1 MHWFKANLK
10 SSISAVFSSR
20 PSPRGEP
27 PQQSGIED
35 IRGSM
40 LALVPDSQDRQL
52 VHVGRRIRYATDLL
66 GLWYLR
72 GDLMAALA
80 SRDGEARARE
90 QVHAITALFEGR
102 LPVGLR
108 SRPSPLSADRS

>member
-1 MHWFKANLK
+1 MNWFKANLR

-20 PSPRGEP
+20 PAPTSEP
-27 PQQSGIED
+27 ASQPGIDD
-35 IRGSM
+35 IRAAM
-40 LALVPDSQDRQL
+40 LALVPDCDDKQL
-52 VHVGRRIRYATDLL
+52 VQVGRRIRYATDLL

-90 QVHAITALFEGR
+90 QLHAITGMFEGR

-108 SRPSPLSADRS
+108 SRPSPLSRGRS

>member
-1 MHWFKANLK
+1 MFWFNAKLR

-20 PSPRGEP
+20 PAPTAEP
-27 PQQSGIED
+27 VPQPGIED
-35 IRGSM
+35 IRTSM
-40 LALVPDSQDRQL
+40 LALVPDSDDRQL
-52 VHVGRRIRYATDLL
+52 VQVGRRIRYATDLL

-80 SRDGEARARE
+80 SRDGEARSRE
-90 QVHAITALFEGR
+90 KLHAITAMFEGR

-108 SRPSPLSADRS
+108 SRPSPLSGGRS

>member
-1 MHWFKANLK
+1 MNWFKGHLR

-20 PSPRGEP
+20 PP
-27 PQQSGIED
+27 PTSQPASQPGIED
-35 IRGSM
+35 IRVSM
-40 LALVPDSQDRQL
+40 LALVPDSEERQ
-52 VHVGRRIRYATDLL
+52 VVQVGRRIRYATDLL

-80 SRDGEARARE
+80 GRDGEACARE
-90 QVHAITALFEGR
+90 KLRAITGMFEGR

-108 SRPSPLSADRS
+108 SRPSPLGGRHG